1 MATDSLTPEEI
12 TEIEKAVRVAIANLP
27 APVIVPHNDG
37 FYIDFPEAEE
47 E

>member
-12 TEIEKAVRVAIANLP
+12 TEIEEAVKVAIANLGP
-27 APVIVPHNDG
+27 AVIVPHDDG